1 MKWVLQDANGSYLVG
16 RFDGKTFTPEQ
27 DDLIMDVGP
36 DFYAAQT
43 FFRPN
48 FPSEK
53 LIQLAW
59 NDHWNGG
66 IGETPWERNATFPV
80 EVNLVTSDGLMR
92 VTRTPIEAISSLY
105 ESTKTW
111 DEQIL
116 QCSCQNPQD
125 LLADIHSKNS
135 ISPLNLI

>member
-1 MKWVLQDANGSYLVG
+1 
-16 RFDGKTFTPEQ
+16 
-27 DDLIMDVGP
+27 MDVGP

-66 IGETPWERNATFPV
+66 IGKTPWERNATFPV
-80 EVNLVTSDGLMR
+80 EVNLVTSDGLLQSWGADAAPCKH
-92 VTRTPIEAISSLY
+92 TPPGDPKS
-105 ESTKTW
+105 
-111 DEQIL
+111 Q
-116 QCSCQNPQD
+116 
-125 LLADIHSKNS
+125 
-135 ISPLNLI
+135 